1 MTMHGSFAPGCRK
14 LILEDMN
21 VPEPPLQRLRPSR
34 APISGL
40 QMMVAILVA
49 LLLLAIF
56 ANVQKFRANSIESV
70 TITPAS
76 SATPEPNER

>member
-1 MTMHGSFAPGCRK
+1 MMGASIICAWVQEVDIR
-14 LILEDMN
+14 DMDL
-21 VPEPPLQRLRPSR
+21 PEPPLERSRPSR
-34 APISGL
+34 APTSGL

-56 ANVQKFRANSIESV
+56 ANVQKFRAKRIESV

-76 SATPEPNER
+76 SATPAPNER